1 MWPLMRL
8 CEGMAARKALLQ
20 KVVGHDGEEIDK
32 EKEHFEEEEHF
43 EEIDSEEEELLID
56 EVMAKR
62 IEFKNLENELSP
74 SELDKRLQKWNV
86 AVKTLM
92 ATNSRASRLGS
103 LKSYFKHDE
112 DYCKAQDELARLDST
127 SLLDSLD

>member
-1 MWPLMRL
+1 MLLSRARAFHCSNNQCQLRKVVAMWPLMRL

-43 EEIDSEEEELLID
+43 EEIDSEEEELLIE

-62 IEFKNLENELSP
+62 I
-74 SELDKRLQKWNV
+74 
-86 AVKTLM
+86 
-92 ATNSRASRLGS
+92 
-103 LKSYFKHDE
+103 
-112 DYCKAQDELARLDST
+112 
-127 SLLDSLD
+127 